1 MPETDFEEK
10 MILVRRTAKTYQGG
24 RRFRFG
30 ALVVVGDRQGR
41 VGLGLGKAKEVPLA
55 VQKAGYYARRNMVEV
70 PIQNGTI
77 PHEIEVEFGASKI
90 LLKPAR
96 PPVRGV
102 IAGAVPRAIL
112 ELAGITDILTKE
124 LGSRNP
130 INIAYATMEA
140 LRQLQTKED
149 VKRLRR
155 LRRSDGQLKVKLVK
169 SPIG

>member
-10 MILVRRTAKTYQGG
+10 MILIRRTARMQAGG

-41 VGLGLGKAKEVPLA
+41 VGLGFGKAPEVPLA
-55 VQKAGYYARRNMVEV
+55 VQKAGYYAHRNMVEV
-70 PIQNGTI
+70 PLQNGTI

-90 LLKPAR
+90 VLKPAA
-96 PPVRGV
+96 PGTGV

-112 ELAGITDILTKE
+112 ELAGVTDILTKE

-130 INIAYATMEA
+130 INIAYATREA
-140 LRQLQTKED
+140 LRQLRTKAD
-149 VKRLRR
+149 VERLRK
-155 LRRSDGQLKVKLVK
+155 GEAHAQAQ
-169 SPIG
+169 G

>member
-10 MILVRRTAKTYQGG
+10 MIFVRRTSKTYQGG

-30 ALVVVGDRQGR
+30 ALVAVGDRQGR

-55 VQKAGYYARRNMVEV
+55 VQKANHYAKRDMIEV

-77 PHEIEVEFGASKI
+77 PHEVSVTWGSSTI
-90 LLKPAR
+90 LLRPAA
-96 PPVRGV
+96 PGTGV
-102 IAGAVPRAIL
+102 IAGQVPRAIL

-140 LRQLQTKED
+140 LRQLQTWED
-149 VKRLRR
+149 VKRLRKTPEPEEV
-155 LRRSDGQLKVKLVK
+155 S
-169 SPIG
+169 